1 MVKHNPCFYTDTASA
16 SKQQQGGVVKV
27 IQLSRANNVSIMLTT
42 FGEVKPA
49 DLRKMLLTGRGL
61 TLDKLSI
68 LLQVSGIGGAAS
80 CKPAVGNQPG
90 WGSNDVE
97 YTARSPID
105 CSHGRGGQGV

>member
-1 MVKHNPCFYTDTASA
+1 M
-16 SKQQQGGVVKV
+16 VKV

-68 LLQVSGIGGAAS
+68 LLQVWWHCSTGIGVRHEIEEELVRMI
-80 CKPAVGNQPG
+80 CCQL
-90 WGSNDVE
+90 
-97 YTARSPID
+97 
-105 CSHGRGGQGV
+105 HF